1 MQTFSVQSVRPR
13 LGVLV
18 HPFECNWSVFCYRV
32 AQMTDFYDELAPL
45 YHLIFQDWDASVER
59 QGEQLTA
66 IIRN

>member
-1 MQTFSVQSVRPR
+1 
-13 LGVLV
+13 
-18 HPFECNWSVFCYRV
+18 
-32 AQMTDFYDELAPL
+32 MTDFYDELAPL